1 MHPIAEFE
9 TARMHARPMRG
20 DDFEPLLAMYQNDAI
35 TATLGGNRTAEQV
48 REYLDDQL
56 LHFARHGYG
65 FWMFH
70 SKADGRFVGRGGLRN
85 IFVGGHDEVEVGY
98 ALMPEFW
105 KQGLATE
112 IAQASAEIGFARFEL
127 PELVSFTLPS
137 NAASR
142 RVMEK
147 VGFQFELEIVY
158 KELPHVLYRLKLGAL
173 LPHGNRSDRSDQ
185 EHCSEC

>member
-1 MHPIAEFE
+1 MHRIAEFE

-20 DDFEPLLAMYQNDAI
+20 DDFDPLLRMYQNAEV
-35 TATLGGNRTAEQV
+35 TATLGGKRTAEQV

-70 SKADGRFVGRGGLRN
+70 AKADGRFVGRGGLRN
-85 IFVGGHDEVEVGY
+85 IFVGGNDEVEVGY

-105 KQGLATE
+105 RQGLATE
-112 IAQASAEIGFARFEL
+112 IAQASVQIGFAQCEL
-127 PELVSFTLPS
+127 SELVSFTMPT
-137 NAASR
+137 NTASR

-147 VGFQFELEIVY
+147 VGFVFEREYCLQRFTACAV
-158 KELPHVLYRLKLGAL
+158 RG
-173 LPHGNRSDRSDQ
+173 
-185 EHCSEC
+185 